1 MTSLQSTQRL
11 RLLLALAHPPTRDT
25 VRRLVADAPDLQIVA
40 ETSNGEMAVTICQHQ
55 PIDLL
60 ITELALYALDGIS
73 VSYMLRRSHR
83 LTPVLLLSSS
93 SDARVLLSA
102 MQANVT
108 GYIRHTPLDET
119 FIGMLHTVAGG
130 SVVVDQQ
137 LAATGVI
144 HLAHHSGQPDL
155 KPWLLDALDRSIIA
169 RLGQEVS
176 MTKIANSLAL
186 PPHRLYARIQRIC
199 RKFGVRQRA
208 DLLSYAAEFG
218 LLTSGVA
225 VD

>member
-1 MTSLQSTQRL
+1 MTAMQPTQRL
-11 RLLLALAHPPTRDT
+11 RLLLALAHQPTGDA
-25 VRRLVADAPDLQIVA
+25 VRRLVAAASELQIVA
-40 ETSNGEMAVTICQHQ
+40 ETSSGERAVTLCQHQ

-73 VSYMLRRSHR
+73 VSYMLRRAHC

-108 GYIRHTPLDET
+108 GYIQRTPLDET

-137 LAATGVI
+137 LAAASVI
-144 HLAHHSGQPDL
+144 HLAHHSTQPDL
-155 KPWLLDALDRSIIA
+155 KPWQLDALDRSIIA
-169 RLGQEVS
+169 RLGRGVS
-176 MTKIANSLAL
+176 MTKLADSLAL
-186 PPHRLYARIQRIC
+186 SPHSLSTRVQRIC
-199 RKFGVRQRA
+199 RKCGVRKRA
-208 DLLSYAAEFG
+208 DLLASAAEFG
-218 LLTSGVA
+218 LLTSEVA